1 MSASNK
7 PSLQKNV
14 NAQFAGLAVG
24 KYEIEVTEQVADDHL
39 SVTAGRDAFLDQDVQ
54 ELAAGSWA
62 VFRGPKDVG
71 VRVYAIKDVSSGT
84 RADFTLSSKV
94 SGIDVRSVL
103 PPSDSAT
110 AGTSLDG
117 VSLYD
122 PPDKPDSLL
131 LRKTVA
137 SVVSKAQTLAAMP
150 YVEPIEDANMHHGAS
165 AITLDRMVLGLTPGK
180 AVMVKG
186 VEAGDPDAVP
196 AIEST
201 GVTRYEVA
209 VLSKVTHAGG
219 LTTLHF
225 EAPLTYRYV
234 RSTVSINANVLLATH
249 GETAPTEVL
258 GSGDGSAANQAFTL
272 RKAPLTYV
280 SAATAE
286 GSQSTLEVRV
296 NGVSWQEVSSLYEQ
310 SARSQ
315 AYVVRHAEDGTATVE
330 FGDGVHGARLPTG
343 RENVVA
349 TYRTGIGTAGNV
361 KARQLSLMLNPPLG
375 VRSTVNPI
383 AATGGADGEV
393 LDDARRNAPLTVLT
407 LDRVV
412 SLTDFED
419 FTRGFAG
426 VGKAHAEAIW
436 SGHRRVIYLSV
447 ADATGE
453 ELDPDLPLYQN
464 LASALAQLSDGTD
477 EIQIG
482 DIDPATGKRRTYIE
496 RTFTV
501 AADVG
506 VEAGHDSET
515 VLADAEA
522 ALAAAFAFD
531 ARALGQHVSE
541 AEVLTALQ
549 NVAGVAFARL
559 TQLGDKDDTDLPD
572 GGVLVARTAQWRE
585 DSGTRWIR
593 PAELWVINPNAITL
607 TEVKA

>member
-1 MSASNK
+1 
-7 PSLQKNV
+7 
-14 NAQFAGLAVG
+14 
-24 KYEIEVTEQVADDHL
+24 
-39 SVTAGRDAFLDQDVQ
+39 
-54 ELAAGSWA
+54 
-62 VFRGPKDVG
+62 
-71 VRVYAIKDVSSGT
+71 
-84 RADFTLSSKV
+84 
-94 SGIDVRSVL
+94 
-103 PPSDSAT
+103 
-110 AGTSLDG
+110 

-137 SVVSKAQTLAAMP
+137 SVVSKAQTLAVMP
-150 YVEPIEDANMHHGAS
+150 YVEPIEGTKKHQGAS
-165 AITLDRMVLGLTPGK
+165 SITLDRMVLGLTAGK

-186 VEAGDPDAVP
+186 IEAGDPDAVP

-201 GVTRYEVA
+201 GVTRFEVA

-225 EAPLTYRYV
+225 DAPLTYRYV
-234 RSTVSINANVLLATH
+234 RSTVSINANVVLATH

-310 SARSQ
+310 SPRSQ

-361 KARQLSLMLNPPLG
+361 KARQLSLLLNPPLG

-383 AATGGADGEV
+383 AASGGADGEV

-482 DIDPATGKRRTYIE
+482 DIDPATSKRRTYIE

-506 VEAGHDSET
+506 IEPAYDSET

-522 ALAAAFAFD
+522 ALAAEFAFD
-531 ARALGQHVSE
+531 ARQLGQHVSE
-541 AEVLTALQ
+541 AEVLTAIQ
-549 NVAGVAFARL
+549 NIAGVAFARL
-559 TQLGDKDDTDLPD
+559 TRLGDKDDTDLPA
-572 GGVLVARTAQWRE
+572 GGVLVARNAEWRD
-585 DSGTRWIR
+585 DSGVRWIR
-593 PAELWVINPNAITL
+593 PAELWVINPSAIAL
-607 TEVKA
+607 TEVKS